1 MEKPA
6 LLLSLSLCMSA
17 HNTKLTATVT
27 VEHYQRLEQN
37 NDRKALAEFVRQRFD
52 ERYFLPI
59 ESMLPQNKHGFMIM
73 AIGCLVIETLESFH
87 QGMATTKRHSSA
99 MFRDFFARNTAL
111 NVFGGENDWFYKDI
125 RCGILHQSEA
135 RNGWR
140 ILRRGQLLDKSTKSI
155 NATKFLRELRRAVSA
170 YAKLLQ
176 EDEEVWVKFKKK
188 MKAVCKN
195 CE

>member
-1 MEKPA
+1 
-6 LLLSLSLCMSA
+6 MSA
-17 HNTKLTATVT
+17 HNTKLSATVT
-27 VEHYQRLEQN
+27 VERYQRLEQS
-37 NDRKALAEFVRQRFD
+37 NDRRASAEFVRQRFD

-59 ESMLPQNKHGFMIM
+59 ESMPPQNKHGFMIM
-73 AIGCLVIETLESFH
+73 AIGCLVIETLESFY
-87 QGMATTKRHSSA
+87 QGRADTKRHSLA

-111 NVFGGENDWFYKDI
+111 NVFGGENDWFYRDI

-140 ILRRGQLLDKSTKSI
+140 ILRRGQLLDRSTKSI
-155 NATKFLRELRRAVSA
+155 NATKFIRELHTAVDA
-170 YAKLLQ
+170 YAAQLQ
-176 EDEEVWVKFKKK
+176 EDEEIWLKFKKK